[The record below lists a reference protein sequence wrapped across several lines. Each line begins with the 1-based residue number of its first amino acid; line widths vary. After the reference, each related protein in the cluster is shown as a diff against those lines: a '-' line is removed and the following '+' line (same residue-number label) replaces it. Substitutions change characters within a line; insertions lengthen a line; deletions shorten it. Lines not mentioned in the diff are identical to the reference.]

1 MFQIP
6 YNKTV
11 ADWYV
16 SEMKKKCE
24 KIIEKKRETFKG
36 IGFDAKTRSKIEE
49 FLECIEK
56 NLETILGEKPEGLLK
71 ISKNIRLQFPETFDD
86 LSKLSK
92 KASDEDEKNY
102 PLSCIL
108 RDVFNYEKLIQAQT
122 KFAYELTGK
131 LNVNICTYC
140 NREYIDTVVAEEE
153 KNKKRKWIIRP
164 ELDHYFPQSK
174 FPLLALSFFNLIP
187 SGHICNSNIKHD
199 EELDFK
205 SDLHPYVESKARIV
219 FIAGMKAGEE
229 CEPPK
234 TVIDFDAVPKPDL
247 IGRTLSNAEQ
257 ECLED
262 DKRKAKHT
270 FEFFRLDEI
279 YQHHSH
285 VAERIEEIFRK
296 YPPEMLYNARYGN
309 EDDAQKNAEN
319 CPFVLNLTKEEMLR
333 ILFGEFIIKEPEREI
348 LGCLKSDLYHAIEQR
363 YKEKWAELDKS
374 KSGKASMK

>member
-1 MFQIP
+1 MFQVP
-6 YNKTV
+6 YNPSV
-11 ADWYV
+11 VDWYV
-16 SEMKKKCE
+16 RKQKEYCE
-24 KIIEKKRETFKG
+24 KKIKEFYKNLTENKYHEKNPKS
-36 IGFDAKTRSKIEE
+36 IYE
-49 FLECIEK
+49 FLRCIEK
-56 NLETILGEKPEGLLK
+56 NLDTILRGKPKMLYE
-71 ISKNIRLQFPETFDD
+71 ISEEIQARFPEAFHEPP
-86 LSKLSK
+86 KKSK
-92 KASDEDEKNY
+92 KEDY
-102 PLSCIL
+102 PLYYMPFAI
-108 RDVFNYEKLIQAQT
+108 FNYDTFTDSRKD
-122 KFAYELTGK
+122 FAYELTRK
-131 LNVNICTYC
+131 LDVSICPYC
-140 NREYIDTVVAEEE
+140 NREFIFTVEIPQERDT
-153 KNKKRKWIIRP
+153 KKKCIIRP
-164 ELDHYFPQSK
+164 ELDHYYPQSK

-199 EELDFK
+199 KELDFK

-234 TVIDFDAVPKPDL
+234 TVIDFDAVPMPDL
-247 IGRTLSNAEQ
+247 TGRTLSNAEQ

-270 FEFFRLDEI
+270 FDFFKLGEI

-296 YPPEMLYNARYGN
+296 YPPEMLYNAQNGN
-309 EDDAQKNAEN
+309 EDKKQKDAKER
-319 CPFVLNLTKEEMLR
+319 PIIPNLTKEEMLR
-333 ILFGEFIIKEPEREI
+333 ILFSEFIIKEPDREI

>member
-6 YNKTV
+6 YKQSV
-11 ADWYV
+11 VDWYV
-16 SEMKKKCE
+16 KNQKKYCEE
-24 KIIEKKRETFKG
+24 KIKEYHKKIANNEYHGKNP
-36 IGFDAKTRSKIEE
+36 KTIYE
-49 FLECIEK
+49 LLHCIEK
-56 NLETILGEKPEGLLK
+56 NLDAILREKPKKLYK
-71 ISKNIRLQFPETFDD
+71 IS
-86 LSKLSK
+86 
-92 KASDEDEKNY
+92 EK
-102 PLSCIL
+102 
-108 RDVFNYEKLIQAQT
+108 IQAQFPDAFHKPPKKSKKEDYALYHMLSDIFNYVTFT
-122 KFAYELTGK
+122 KSHKDFAYELTMKQG
-131 LNVNICTYC
+131 VSICPYC
-140 NREYIDTVVAEEE
+140 NREFIFTVADT
-153 KNKKRKWIIRP
+153 IRP

-247 IGRTLSNAEQ
+247 TGRTLSNAEQ

-296 YPPEMLYNARYGN
+296 YPPEMLYNAQNGN
-309 EDDAQKNAEN
+309 EDKKQKDAKER
-319 CPFVLNLTKEEMLR
+319 PIIPNLTKEEMLR
-333 ILFGEFIIKEPEREI
+333 ILFSEFIIKEPDCEI
-348 LGCLKSDLYHAIEQR
+348 LGCLKSDLYHEIEQR